1 MLKKTMLQTKHR
13 FFFLHV
19 IKLSFEKFLFL
30 KRINYLCSHK
40 IILPMKKIL
49 LSFIFITFLWS
60 CEELPLKEIESKK
73 TYSLGNNQ
81 GLEITEFTID
91 GCEYIGDLSGD
102 SRSRYLTHKGNC
114 KNPIHKCK

>member
-1 MLKKTMLQTKHR
+1 
-13 FFFLHV
+13 
-19 IKLSFEKFLFL
+19 
-30 KRINYLCSHK
+30 
-40 IILPMKKIL
+40 MKKIL